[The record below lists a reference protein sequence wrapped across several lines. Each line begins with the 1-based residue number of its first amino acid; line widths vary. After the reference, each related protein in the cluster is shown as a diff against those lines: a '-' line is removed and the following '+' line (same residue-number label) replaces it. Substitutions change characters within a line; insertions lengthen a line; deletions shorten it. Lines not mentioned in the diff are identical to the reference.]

1 MLTDTLRMPAFRL
14 PNFAR
19 KHGITSIVLF
29 TVLGLNLFA
38 GISLLGVNVTQ
49 GNAVAR
55 VTPGLPSVIAKLA
68 PAPEP
73 LQFRSDVAPQ
83 DALAINASV
92 PIAEG
97 PNPAAR
103 PFALLARTDID
114 KMRSV
119 DCLTQAIY
127 YEAATES
134 DDGKR
139 AVAQVVL
146 NRVRHPAY
154 PNSVCGVVYQGS
166 QRSTGCQFTFTC
178 DGALAR
184 GPMAPYWQRARAIA
198 QDALAGKVFEPVG
211 WATHYHTN
219 WVVPYWSSSL
229 VKVANVGTHI
239 FYRWTGG
246 WGRGPAFT
254 DRHAGSE
261 PDVTALGRKS
271 DAPVA
276 LAEGELKPEDMTPD
290 QLAAAAAIAEKAPDG
305 TALPPSSVDSFQ
317 RAVLRRYEPMPGSAV
332 KSLLASQ
339 ARSADK
345 AYSSTHV
352 WAMSGEDKD
361 GKGSTPLGKPASEA
375 AKALGVGSG
384 RPIGIAVGVTKP
396 VEKTAE
402 AKPAQPRELDG
413 VRKAEPAK
421 VEASR

>member
-1 MLTDTLRMPAFRL
+1 MTTDTLRMPAL

-29 TVLGLNLFA
+29 TVLALNLFA
-38 GISLLGVNVTQ
+38 GISLMGLNVTQ
-49 GNAVAR
+49 GRAVAR
-55 VTPGLPSVIAKLA
+55 VTPNLTGEVAKLA
-68 PAPEP
+68 PAVDP

-92 PIAEG
+92 PIVDG
-97 PNPAAR
+97 PNPAAKS
-103 PFALLARTDID
+103 FKLLAASDID
-114 KMRSV
+114 RMRSV

-127 YEAATES
+127 YEAATEP

-166 QRSTGCQFTFTC
+166 QRATGCQFTFTC
-178 DGALAR
+178 DGSLAR
-184 GPMAPYWQRARAIA
+184 APMAPYWQRARAIA
-198 QDALAGKVFEPVG
+198 QEALAGKVFAPVG

-229 VKVANVGTHI
+229 AKVANVGTHI

-254 DRHAGSE
+254 SRYAGSE
-261 PDVTALGRKS
+261 PDVSALGRKS
-271 DAPVA
+271 AAAVEMA
-276 LAEGELKPEDMTPD
+276 AELKPEDMTPE
-290 QLAAAAAIAEKAPDG
+290 QLAAAEKAPDG
-305 TALPPSSVDSFQ
+305 TALPPSSADSFQ
-317 RAVLRRYEPMPGSAV
+317 RAVLRRYEPMPGAAV

-352 WAMSGEDKD
+352 WAMSGVAKAAQ
-361 GKGSTPLGKPASEA
+361 PLGKPVGEA
-375 AKALGVGSG
+375 AKALGVGSAKA
-384 RPIGIAVGVTKP
+384 IGVASAASVAKP
-396 VEKTAE
+396 AE
-402 AKPAQPRELDG
+402 AKPAQPQALDG
-413 VRKAEPAK
+413 VRRAEKEVQGPPK
-421 VEASR
+421 S

>member
-1 MLTDTLRMPAFRL
+1 MLTDTMRMPAFRL
-14 PNFAR
+14 PAFAR
-19 KHGITSIVLF
+19 KHGITSFVLF
-29 TVLGLNLFA
+29 TVLALNLFA
-38 GISLLGVNVTQ
+38 GISLLGLNVTQ

-55 VTPGLPSVIAKLA
+55 VTAGLPSAIAKLA

-92 PIAEG
+92 PIADG
-97 PNPAAR
+97 PNPAAK
-103 PFALLARTDID
+103 PFALLARTPID
-114 KMRSV
+114 QMRSV

-127 YEAATES
+127 YEAATEP

-139 AVAQVVL
+139 AVAQVIL

-154 PNSVCGVVYQGS
+154 PSTVCGVVYQGS

-178 DGALAR
+178 DGSLAR

-198 QDALAGKVFEPVG
+198 QEALAGKVFAPVG

-229 VKVANVGTHI
+229 TKVANVGTHI

-271 DAPVA
+271 TAPVV
-276 LAEGELKPEDMTPD
+276 LVEGELKPDEMTPEE
-290 QLAAAAAIAEKAPDG
+290 LAAAEKAPDG
-305 TALPPSSVDSFQ
+305 TVLPAGNPDSFG
-317 RAVLRRYEPMPGSAV
+317 RAVVRRYEAMPGSAV
-332 KSLLASQ
+332 KSLLAAQ
-339 ARSADK
+339 AQNADK
-345 AYSSTHV
+345 AYSSTHL
-352 WAMSGEDKD
+352 WAMSGEGKD
-361 GKGSTPLGKPASEA
+361 GKVSAPLGKPVSEA

-384 RPIGIAVGVTKP
+384 RPIGLPNGNAAP
-396 VEKTAE
+396 AAKTAE
-402 AKPAQPRELDG
+402 AKPAQPQVLDG
-413 VRKAEPAK
+413 VRKAEAAK
-421 VEASR
+421 SEASR